1 MKETVI
7 PFIIGLG
14 TGVLSGFGV
23 GGGTLLL
30 IVMTNF
36 LGIEQPIAQ
45 GINLLYFIPAAA
57 TSLPSHVKNGFVDRQ
72 VLKWAVPAGL
82 LTSALAAWL
91 ATGMEVELL
100 RKIFGVFLLVVGV
113 SELLKK
119 DEKDGE
125 EPTA

>member
-1 MKETVI
+1 VI
-7 PFIIGLG
+7 PFIIGLS

-119 DEKDGE
+119 DEKGEE

>member
-1 MKETVI
+1 VI

-119 DEKDGE
+119 DEKDEE
-125 EPTA
+125 EPAA

>member
-1 MKETVI
+1 MI

-119 DEKDGE
+119 DEKDEE
-125 EPTA
+125 EPAA

>member
-1 MKETVI
+1 VI

-36 LGIEQPIAQ
+36 LGIEQLIAQ

-119 DEKDGE
+119 DEKGEE

>member
-1 MKETVI
+1 MI

-119 DEKDGE
+119 DEKGEE

>member
-1 MKETVI
+1 MI

-36 LGIEQPIAQ
+36 LGIEQLIAQ

-119 DEKDGE
+119 DEKGEE

>member
-1 MKETVI
+1 MI
-7 PFIIGLG
+7 PFIIGLS

-119 DEKDGE
+119 DEKGEE